1 MTQKF
6 LGRVAGLALLLGAS
20 QADATIYD
28 LDLTFGWNVNGQSGT
43 GTITGTVQTDGNLG
57 VLSSADTDTDAKPN
71 AAAINATSSLFT
83 NTFSPEMLRASK
95 SSCRGSLNR
104 QQSEPRTREFHK
116 AQ

>member
-57 VLSSADTDTDAKPN
+57 VLSSADITNWNLSIVSAPTATFHLQGPPSPGGN
-71 AAAINATSSLFT
+71 TVFVTGSGLTATSAGNLYFD
-83 NTFSPEMLRASK
+83 FS
-95 SSCRGSLNR
+95 
-104 QQSEPRTREFHK
+104 QS
-116 AQ
+116 